1 MILTVDIGN
10 SNIVLAIF
18 DKDKIIKKWRIITSK
33 VKSKDEYSMIIQQLM
48 KADEIE
54 FSKINGI
61 VLSSVVPEINAIFK
75 DSLKFLN
82 AKIMAIGDKSVKLGL
97 KIKKGL
103 ESEIGSDI
111 LMNIVAGKKKF
122 KENFIIVDMGTATT
136 FDIALK
142 DAEYA
147 GSIIAPGV
155 QLSALSLHSSCS
167 QLPLI
172 EVKKPDHFMGVN
184 TNEVLKSG
192 IYYGYI
198 GSIKE
203 IVSQIQSNFS
213 DTKFK
218 IYLTGGLSPIFIQ
231 DLNFID
237 GVYPDLTSEG
247 LNEIWHLNNK

>member
-18 DKDKIIKKWRIITSK
+18 DKDQIMKKWRIITSK
-33 VKSKDEYSMIIQQLM
+33 EKSKDEYAMVIQQLM
-48 KADEIE
+48 KADEVDFTKIE
-54 FSKINGI
+54 GI
-61 VLSSVVPEINAIFK
+61 VLSSVVPEISAIFR
-75 DSLKFLN
+75 DSLDFLN
-82 AKIMAIGDKSVKLGL
+82 AKVITVGDKSVKLGL
-97 KIKKGL
+97 KIKSGL
-103 ESEIGSDI
+103 ESEVGSDI
-111 LMNIVAGKKKF
+111 LMNMIAGKKRF
-122 KENFIIVDMGTATT
+122 KENFIIIDMGTATT
-136 FDIALK
+136 FDIGLK

-147 GSIIAPGV
+147 GSIITPGV
-155 QLSALSLHSSCS
+155 QLSALSLHKSCS

-172 EVKKPDHFMGVN
+172 EVKKPDYFMGTN

-198 GSIKE
+198 GLIKE
-203 IVSQIQSNFS
+203 IISQIQNNFK

-218 IYLTGGLSPIFIQ
+218 VYLTGGLSKIFIQ

-247 LNEIWHLNNK
+247 LNEVWNLNNK